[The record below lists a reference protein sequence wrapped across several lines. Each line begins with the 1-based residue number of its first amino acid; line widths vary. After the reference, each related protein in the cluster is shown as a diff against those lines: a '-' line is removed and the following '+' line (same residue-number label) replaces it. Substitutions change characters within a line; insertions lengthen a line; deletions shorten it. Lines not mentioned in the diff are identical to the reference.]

1 MNYITIKVPDIE
13 YEELQ
18 KISSST
24 ELDVEDVARKL
35 LVFFLRYRLEEV
47 GGALRKVHGA

>member
-1 MNYITIKVPDIE
+1 MNYITIKVPDAE

-24 ELDVEDVARKL
+24 ELDVADVARKL

-47 GGALRKVHGA
+47 GEALRKVHGA

>member
-1 MNYITIKVPDIE
+1 MNYITIKVPE
-13 YEELQ
+13 AEFEELQ

-35 LVFFLRYRLEEV
+35 LVFFLRFRLEEV
-47 GGALRKVHGA
+47 GEALRKVHGA

>member
-1 MNYITIKVPDIE
+1 MNYITIKVPDTD

-24 ELDVEDVARKL
+24 ELDVADVSRKL
-35 LVFFLRYRLEEV
+35 LIFFLRYRLEEV
-47 GGALRKVHGA
+47 GEALRKVHGA

>member
-1 MNYITIKVPDIE
+1 MNYITTKVPDAE

-24 ELDVEDVARKL
+24 ELDVEDVARKV

>member
-1 MNYITIKVPDIE
+1 MNYITIKIPDTD

-24 ELDVEDVARKL
+24 ELDVEDVARKV

-47 GGALRKVHGA
+47 AEALRKVHGA

>member
-1 MNYITIKVPDIE
+1 MNYITIKVPEAEFED
-13 YEELQ
+13 LQ
-18 KISSST
+18 KISIST
-24 ELDVEDVARKL
+24 ELDVEDVARKV

>member
-1 MNYITIKVPDIE
+1 MNYITIKVPDAE
-13 YEELQ
+13 YEDLQ

-24 ELDVEDVARKL
+24 ELDVEDVARKV

>member
-1 MNYITIKVPDIE
+1 MNYITIKIPDAE
-13 YEELQ
+13 YEDLQ
-18 KISSST
+18 KISNST

-35 LVFFLRYRLEEV
+35 LVFILRYRLDEV

>member
-1 MNYITIKVPDIE
+1 MNYITIKVPEAEFED
-13 YEELQ
+13 LQ

-24 ELDVEDVARKL
+24 ELDVEDVARKV